1 MASGRSCGQGALS
14 DEGVNNLLALRVMV
28 GANGWIK
35 SNESVAARAWY
46 CGMGC
51 CFEVAKLFVV
61 GELTCG
67 LVGIWG

>member
-1 MASGRSCGQGALS
+1 
-14 DEGVNNLLALRVMV
+14 MV